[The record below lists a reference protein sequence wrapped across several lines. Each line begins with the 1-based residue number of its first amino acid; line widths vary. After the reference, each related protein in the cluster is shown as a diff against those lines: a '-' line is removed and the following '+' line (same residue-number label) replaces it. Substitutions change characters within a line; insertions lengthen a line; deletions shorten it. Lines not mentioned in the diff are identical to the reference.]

1 MTPDT
6 RTPAGSAG
14 TPEHPT
20 GDDGQ
25 VRPPLDERRA
35 RVLRAVVEE
44 YVATAQPVGSQTIA
58 TSRDLGVSSATVRN
72 DMTVLEREGYL
83 VQPHTSAGRIP
94 TDRGYRFFVDHFE
107 RAPGLPP
114 AQRRTVSDFFTTAHL
129 ALEDLLHETS
139 QLLANLT
146 QHASV
151 VVGPASDAAVLRN
164 VQLVSLQPGLALVVA
179 VLSNGAVE
187 KEVLH
192 LDGDPTDDDLARA
205 GAALN
210 AQFQSSTL
218 ANLPVADTTGD
229 TVVDRCMS
237 MARDAL
243 TLRVAGQTE
252 PLYVSGA
259 SRIAL
264 EQGSYG
270 TADGA
275 ARLLELLEHQVVVV
289 SLVRG
294 LLDHGLVVRIGEENE
309 REELRDCSLV
319 LAPYVVEGEV
329 AGSIGVLG
337 PTRMDYG
344 RALAAV
350 ATVSQQ
356 LGRILHT

>member
-6 RTPAGSAG
+6 T
-14 TPEHPT
+14 TPEPRQPERGQ
-20 GDDGQ
+20 GDDAQ
-25 VRPPLDERRA
+25 TRPPLDERRA

-44 YVATAQPVGSQTIA
+44 YVTTAQPVGSQTIA
-58 TSRDLGVSSATVRN
+58 TSRELGVSSATVRN
-72 DMTVLEREGYL
+72 DMTVLERDGYL

-94 TDRGYRFFVDHFE
+94 TDRGYRFFVDHFA

-114 AQRRTVSDFFTTAHL
+114 AQRRTVSDFFTSTSR

-146 QHASV
+146 HHASV

-179 VLSNGAVE
+179 VLSNGGVE
-187 KEVLH
+187 KEVLQF
-192 LDGDPTDDDLARA
+192 DDEPDDDQLARA
-205 GAALN
+205 AAAMN
-210 AQFQSSTL
+210 ASLLGSTL
-218 ANLPVADTTGD
+218 AALPSVGPTGD
-229 TVVDRCMS
+229 RTSDRCVAA
-237 MARDAL
+237 ARGAL
-243 TLRVAGQTE
+243 AAKVQGQLE

-259 SRIAL
+259 SRIAM
-264 EQGSYG
+264 EQGAYA

-294 LLDHGLVVRIGEENE
+294 LLDHGLTVRIGAENE
-309 REELRDCSLV
+309 REDLRDCSLV
-319 LAPYVVEGEV
+319 LAPYVIEGEV
-329 AGSIGVLG
+329 AGTVGVLG
-337 PTRMDYG
+337 PTRMDYQQ
-344 RALAAV
+344 ALAAV